1 MAKPN
6 DTISK
11 ASSIAAR
18 GRVLLVEDDNAVRSL
33 ARRLL
38 QGEGLTVIEAQTG
51 EEGLAR
57 WREATSRGEAI
68 DVVVTDIVMPDMGG
82 RELVTH
88 LRAGNPMLPVVYV
101 SSYFADAVSGL
112 DLSGPAEL
120 VEKPFTPAA
129 LTSAVHTVLGHTGEA
144 DRR

>member
-6 DTISK
+6 ERISTP
-11 ASSIAAR
+11 SSIAAR

-38 QGEGLTVIEAQTG
+38 QGEGLTVVEARTG
-51 EEGLAR
+51 QEGLAR
-57 WREATSRGEAI
+57 WLETTLSGEVI

-82 RELVTH
+82 RELITH
-88 LRAGNPMLPVVYV
+88 LRAGNPRLPVVYV
-101 SSYFADAVSGL
+101 SSYFADAVSSL

-129 LTSAVHTVLGHTGEA
+129 LTAAVHTVLGHTGEQ
-144 DRR
+144 DPR

>member
-6 DTISK
+6 EATST
-11 ASSIAAR
+11 ARAAAGR

-33 ARRLL
+33 ARRVL
-38 QGEGLTVIEAQTG
+38 QNEGFTVVEARTG

-57 WREATSRGEAI
+57 WVETTSRGEAI
-68 DVVVTDIVMPDMGG
+68 DVVVTDIVMPDLGG
-82 RELVTH
+82 RELVTR
-88 LRAGNPMLPVVYV
+88 LRAGNPRLPVVYV
-101 SSYFADAVSGL
+101 SSYFADAVSSL

-129 LTSAVHTVLGHTGEA
+129 LTTAVHTVLGYTGEP
-144 DRR
+144 DQR